1 MEMIVIHDFN
11 GTPFEN
17 SYSVE
22 RFLYQLK
29 SIAARNEV
37 IVFAIYNLNIPKRMD
52 KHPMLR
58 DFPSESYYRL
68 FDIIQ
73 LLYKSDMLDVD
84 DCKDKDKLEV
94 IVVKGL

>member
-1 MEMIVIHDFN
+1 
-11 GTPFEN
+11 
-17 SYSVE
+17 
-22 RFLYQLK
+22 
-29 SIAARNEV
+29 
-37 IVFAIYNLNIPKRMD
+37 
-52 KHPMLR
+52 MLR